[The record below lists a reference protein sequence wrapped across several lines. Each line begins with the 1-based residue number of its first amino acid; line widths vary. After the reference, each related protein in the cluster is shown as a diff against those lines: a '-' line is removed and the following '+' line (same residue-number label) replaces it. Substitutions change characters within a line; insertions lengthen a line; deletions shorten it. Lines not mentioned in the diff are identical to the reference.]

1 VKALLALAIALAACS
16 NPERQVNDSLAAFRR
31 SIYEMNVDATVAL
44 LAPNASISHA
54 DQPPVIGI
62 AAIAAFL
69 RTFAGF
75 HVTAYD
81 LTGVST
87 HVNGEAAAQH
97 GRYHEAVT
105 TPDGKPVVVDGVFDA
120 SWRKHDG
127 KWRIENMHTAPAPQ

>member
-1 VKALLALAIALAACS
+1 VKRALVVLIVLGACS
-16 NPERQVNDSLAAFRR
+16 NPERQVNDALAAYRK

-54 DQPPVIGI
+54 DQPPVIGT

-75 HVTAYD
+75 HVNEYQI
-81 LTGVST
+81 TGVST
-87 HVNGEAAAQH
+87 RVNGEAAMQH
-97 GRYHEAVT
+97 GRYHQEVT

-120 SWRKHDG
+120 SWRKRDG
-127 KWRIENMHTAPAPQ
+127 KWRIENMHTAPQ